1 MCNEEII
8 EIIINE
14 DGTMS
19 SSATGISGDVTQEEL
34 NRILGELADVS
45 NAVLRTEFHEPAAG
59 IATGS
64 KAKTNAKTS
73 RGD

>member
-45 NAVLRTEFHEPAAG
+45 NAILRTEFHEPSAG

-64 KAKTNAKTS
+64 KVKTNAKMS
-73 RGD
+73 MGE

>member
-45 NAVLRTEFHEPAAG
+45 NAIRGLNFMNLPQELPPAQ
-59 IATGS
+59 S
-64 KAKTNAKTS
+64 KNKCKNEY
-73 RGD
+73 G